1 MNDDI
6 LYSINYHEMTKHSE
20 SSIMKSNY
28 YLDWSNRPKPFKV
41 YKDLSSFPLPMDF
54 PHPTLNAITAVSYLS
69 SDNELYNN
77 KTQFASPSSSIEDVS
92 KIITLSDLSSMLFY
106 SCGITRIMRF
116 NSVDYY
122 MRAASATGAL
132 YPIETYVVTKG
143 LGSELH
149 AGVYHFNP
157 GEFSLTAI
165 HKGDYRNLLG
175 SIAGNNINVTTSP
188 ISLIFTSYAWRNAW
202 KYQSRS
208 YRHWFWDAGVIVSN
222 LLAVT
227 GSMHLKPRLI
237 MGFLDDQ
244 SNRFLGLEDEKEASI
259 LIAAIDVNPLK
270 NNANQE
276 QYTMQDTMQE
286 QLLQEKVLDSS
297 APKVYPLSLEEIDY
311 PEIWKAYASSK
322 LSDRSQLFR
331 WINHKR
337 GEAAD
342 ELDKKD
348 NSNPSILKQ
357 YFLPKSFVE
366 INGPNIG
373 NTILKRGSTRQF
385 LRLPISF
392 LTLSNI
398 LLNSTRG
405 IPMDYKNDSDSFI
418 DLYLVVNSVDGLEKG
433 GYFFNPRN
441 NSIDLLK
448 YSPGHDISGHLCLDQ
463 SLFANASVVIFIM
476 TNLKHVLTVLGNRG
490 YRTVQMEAGIIAG
503 KIYLLSYASGLG
515 ASGSTF
521 YDNEVIEFFSP
532 HAKQKETLIAIGVG
546 IPSYQSKPGRVLPV
560 RLSREQMI
568 KASSMGS

>member
-1 MNDDI
+1 MNNDI

-20 SSIMKSNY
+20 LSVMNSNY

-41 YKDLSSFPLPMDF
+41 YKDLSSFPLPIEF
-54 PHPTLNAITAVSYLS
+54 PHPTLNAITAVSNLS
-69 SDNELYNN
+69 TSNKSFNN
-77 KTQFASPSSSIEDVS
+77 KTQIASPLPSSKKIS
-92 KIITLSDLSSMLFY
+92 KIITLSDLSSILFY
-106 SCGITRIMRF
+106 SYGITRVMRF

-132 YPIETYVVTKG
+132 YPIEIYVVTKS

-165 HKGDYRNLLG
+165 HKGDYRKLLG
-175 SIAGNNINVTTSP
+175 TIAGNNTDIITSP
-188 ISLIFTSYAWRNAW
+188 VSLIFTSYAWRNAW

-222 LLAVT
+222 LLAVA
-227 GSMHLKPRLI
+227 GSMDLHTRLI

-244 SNRFLGLEDEKEASI
+244 SNRFLGLEDQKEASI
-259 LIAAIDVNPLK
+259 MIAAIDADSLK
-270 NNANQE
+270 NNVNQE
-276 QYTMQDTMQE
+276 QSMQE
-286 QLLQEKVLDSS
+286 KILDSPT
-297 APKVYPLSLEEIDY
+297 PKVYPLSLEEIDY
-311 PEIWKAYASSK
+311 PEIWKAYTSSK
-322 LSDRSQLFR
+322 LFDNAQLSQ

-337 GEAAD
+337 KGEVDD
-342 ELDKKD
+342 ELYKK
-348 NSNPSILKQ
+348 NSSNPGTLRQ
-357 YFLPKSFVE
+357 YALSKPSVDD
-366 INGPNIG
+366 NGPDIG
-373 NTILKRGSTRQF
+373 NTILRRGSTRQF
-385 LRLPISF
+385 SRLPISF

-441 NSIDLLK
+441 NSIDLLR
-448 YSPGHDISGHLCLDQ
+448 YRPSRNISSHLCLDQ
-463 SLFANASVVIFIM
+463 SLFADASTVIFIV
-476 TNLKHVLTVLGNRG
+476 TDLKHALDILGNRG
-490 YRTVQMEAGIIAG
+490 YRAVQMEAGITAG

-560 RLSREQMI
+560 RLTREQMI
-568 KASSMGS
+568 GASGTTD

>member
-1 MNDDI
+1 MNNDI

-20 SSIMKSNY
+20 FSVMNSNY

-41 YKDLSSFPLPMDF
+41 YKELSSFPLPVDF
-54 PHPTLNAITAVSYLS
+54 PHPTLNAMTAISNLS
-69 SDNELYNN
+69 SDNESFNN
-77 KTQFASPSSSIEDVS
+77 RTQFASPLSSSKDVS
-92 KIITLSDLSSMLFY
+92 KIITLSDLSSLLFY
-106 SCGITRIMRF
+106 SCGITRVMRF

-165 HKGDYRNLLG
+165 HKGDYRNFLET
-175 SIAGNNINVTTSP
+175 IAGNNTDITTSP
-188 ISLIFTSYAWRNAW
+188 VSLIFTSYAWRNAW

-222 LLAVT
+222 LLAISS
-227 GSMHLKPRLI
+227 SMHLYTRLI

-244 SNRFLGLEDEKEASI
+244 SNRLLGLEDHKEASI
-259 LIAAIDVNPLK
+259 LIAAIDADSLK
-270 NNANQE
+270 NNVNQE
-276 QYTMQDTMQE
+276 QSMQE
-286 QLLQEKVLDSS
+286 KILNSPT
-297 APKVYPLSLEEIDY
+297 PKVYPLSLEEIDY
-311 PEIWKAYASSK
+311 PEIWKAYNSSK
-322 LSDRSQLFR
+322 LFDNTQVSQ

-337 GEAAD
+337 IGEVD

-348 NSNPSILKQ
+348 NSNTGTLRQ
-357 YFLPKSFVE
+357 YSLPKPCVDD
-366 INGPNIG
+366 NGPDIG

-385 LRLPISF
+385 SRLPISF

-405 IPMDYKNDSDSFI
+405 IPMDYKSDSDSLI
-418 DLYLVVNSVDGLEKG
+418 DLFLVVNSVDGLEKG
-433 GYFFNPRN
+433 GYFFNQRN

-448 YSPGHDISGHLCLDQ
+448 YRPGHNISGHLCLDQ
-463 SLFANASVVIFIM
+463 SLFADASVVIFIM
-476 TNLKHVLTVLGNRG
+476 TDLKHILDMLGNRG
-490 YRTVQMEAGIIAG
+490 YRAVQMEAGITAG

-560 RLSREQMI
+560 RLTREQMI
-568 KASSMGS
+568 DASSTAS

>member
-1 MNDDI
+1 MNNDI

-20 SSIMKSNY
+20 FSVMNSNY

-41 YKDLSSFPLPMDF
+41 YKELYSFPLPIDF
-54 PHPTLNAITAVSYLS
+54 PHPTLNAMTAISNLS
-69 SDNELYNN
+69 SDNESFNN
-77 KTQFASPSSSIEDVS
+77 RTQFASPLSSSKDVS
-92 KIITLSDLSSMLFY
+92 KIITLSDLSSLLFY
-106 SCGITRIMRF
+106 SCGITRVMRF

-165 HKGDYRNLLG
+165 HKGDYRNFLG
-175 SIAGNNINVTTSP
+175 TIAGNNTDITTSP
-188 ISLIFTSYAWRNAW
+188 VSLIFTSYAWRNAW

-222 LLAVT
+222 LLAVSS
-227 GSMHLKPRLI
+227 SMHLYTRLI
-237 MGFLDDQ
+237 LGFLDDQ
-244 SNRFLGLEDEKEASI
+244 SNRLLGLEDQKEASI
-259 LIAAIDVNPLK
+259 LIAAIDADSLK
-270 NNANQE
+270 NNVNQE
-276 QYTMQDTMQE
+276 QSMQE
-286 QLLQEKVLDSS
+286 KILNSPT
-297 APKVYPLSLEEIDY
+297 PKVYPLSLEEIDY
-311 PEIWKAYASSK
+311 PEIWKAYNSSK
-322 LSDRSQLFR
+322 LFDNAQVSQ

-337 GEAAD
+337 IGEVD

-348 NSNPSILKQ
+348 NSNRGTLKQ
-357 YFLPKSFVE
+357 YSLSKPYVDD
-366 INGPNIG
+366 NGPDIG

-385 LRLPISF
+385 SRLPISF

-405 IPMDYKNDSDSFI
+405 IPMDYKNDSDSLI
-418 DLYLVVNSVDGLEKG
+418 DLFLVVNSVDGLEKG
-433 GYFFNPRN
+433 GYFFNQMN

-448 YSPGHDISGHLCLDQ
+448 HRPGHNISGHLCLDQ
-463 SLFANASVVIFIM
+463 SLFADASIVIFIM
-476 TNLKHVLTVLGNRG
+476 TDLKHILDMLGNRG
-490 YRTVQMEAGIIAG
+490 YRAVQMEAGITAG

-560 RLSREQMI
+560 RLTREQMI
-568 KASSMGS
+568 DVSSTAS

>member
-1 MNDDI
+1 MNNDI

-20 SSIMKSNY
+20 FSVMNSNY

-41 YKDLSSFPLPMDF
+41 YKELSSFPLPVDF
-54 PHPTLNAITAVSYLS
+54 PHPTLNAMTAISNLS
-69 SDNELYNN
+69 SDNESFNN
-77 KTQFASPSSSIEDVS
+77 RTQFASPLSSSKDVS
-92 KIITLSDLSSMLFY
+92 KIITLSDLSSLLFY
-106 SCGITRIMRF
+106 SCGITRVMRF

-165 HKGDYRNLLG
+165 HKGDYRNFLET
-175 SIAGNNINVTTSP
+175 IAGNNTDITTSP
-188 ISLIFTSYAWRNAW
+188 VSLIFTSYAWRNAW

-222 LLAVT
+222 LLAVSS
-227 GSMHLKPRLI
+227 SMHLYTRLI

-244 SNRFLGLEDEKEASI
+244 SNRLLGLEDHKEASI
-259 LIAAIDVNPLK
+259 LIAAIDADSLK
-270 NNANQE
+270 NNVNQE
-276 QYTMQDTMQE
+276 QSMQE
-286 QLLQEKVLDSS
+286 KILNSPT
-297 APKVYPLSLEEIDY
+297 PKVYPLSLEETDY
-311 PEIWKAYASSK
+311 PEIWKAYNSSK
-322 LSDRSQLFR
+322 LFDNTQVSQ

-337 GEAAD
+337 IGEVD

-348 NSNPSILKQ
+348 NSNTGTLRQ
-357 YFLPKSFVE
+357 YSLPKPCVDD
-366 INGPNIG
+366 NGPDIG

-385 LRLPISF
+385 SRLPISF

-405 IPMDYKNDSDSFI
+405 IPMDYKSDSDSLI
-418 DLYLVVNSVDGLEKG
+418 DLFLVVNSVDGLEKG
-433 GYFFNPRN
+433 GYFFNQRN

-448 YSPGHDISGHLCLDQ
+448 YRPGHNISGHLCLDQ
-463 SLFANASVVIFIM
+463 SLFADASVVIFIM
-476 TNLKHVLTVLGNRG
+476 TDLKHILDMLGNRG
-490 YRTVQMEAGIIAG
+490 YRAVQMEAGITAG

-560 RLSREQMI
+560 RLTREQMI
-568 KASSMGS
+568 DASSTAS

>member
-1 MNDDI
+1 MNNDI

-20 SSIMKSNY
+20 FSVMNSNY

-41 YKDLSSFPLPMDF
+41 YKELSSFPLPIDF
-54 PHPTLNAITAVSYLS
+54 PHPTLNAMTAISNLS
-69 SDNELYNN
+69 SDNESFNN
-77 KTQFASPSSSIEDVS
+77 RTQFASPLSSSKDVS
-92 KIITLSDLSSMLFY
+92 KIITLSDLSSLLFY
-106 SCGITRIMRF
+106 SCGITRVMRF

-165 HKGDYRNLLG
+165 HKGDYRNFLET
-175 SIAGNNINVTTSP
+175 IAGNNTNITTSP
-188 ISLIFTSYAWRNAW
+188 VSLIFTSYAWRNAW

-222 LLAVT
+222 LLAVSS
-227 GSMHLKPRLI
+227 SMHLYTRLI

-244 SNRFLGLEDEKEASI
+244 SNRLLGLEDHKEASI
-259 LIAAIDVNPLK
+259 LIAAIDADSLK
-270 NNANQE
+270 NNVNQE
-276 QYTMQDTMQE
+276 QSMQE
-286 QLLQEKVLDSS
+286 KILNSPT
-297 APKVYPLSLEEIDY
+297 PKVYPLSLEEIDY
-311 PEIWKAYASSK
+311 PEIWKAYNSSK
-322 LSDRSQLFR
+322 LFDNAQVSQ

-337 GEAAD
+337 IGEVD

-348 NSNPSILKQ
+348 NSNTGTLRQ
-357 YFLPKSFVE
+357 YSLPKPCVDDH
-366 INGPNIG
+366 GPDIG

-385 LRLPISF
+385 SRLPISF

-405 IPMDYKNDSDSFI
+405 IPMDYKSDSDSLI
-418 DLYLVVNSVDGLEKG
+418 DLFLVVNSVDGLEKG
-433 GYFFNPRN
+433 GYFFNQRN

-448 YSPGHDISGHLCLDQ
+448 YRPGHNISGHLCLDQ

-476 TNLKHVLTVLGNRG
+476 TDLKHILDMLGNRG
-490 YRTVQMEAGIIAG
+490 YRAVQMEAGITAG

-532 HAKQKETLIAIGVG
+532 HTKQKETLIAIGVG

-560 RLSREQMI
+560 RLTREQMI
-568 KASSMGS
+568 DASSTG

>member
-1 MNDDI
+1 MNNDI

-20 SSIMKSNY
+20 FSVMNSNY

-41 YKDLSSFPLPMDF
+41 YKELSSFPLPIDF
-54 PHPTLNAITAVSYLS
+54 PHPTLNAMTAISNLS
-69 SDNELYNN
+69 SDNESFNN
-77 KTQFASPSSSIEDVS
+77 RTQFASPLSSSKDVS
-92 KIITLSDLSSMLFY
+92 KIITLSDLSSLLFY
-106 SCGITRIMRF
+106 SCGITRVMRF

-165 HKGDYRNLLG
+165 HKGDYRNFLET
-175 SIAGNNINVTTSP
+175 IAGNNTNITTSP
-188 ISLIFTSYAWRNAW
+188 VSLIFTSYAWRNAW

-222 LLAVT
+222 LLAVSS
-227 GSMHLKPRLI
+227 SMHLYTRLI

-244 SNRFLGLEDEKEASI
+244 SNRLLGLEDHKEASI
-259 LIAAIDVNPLK
+259 LIAAIDADSLK
-270 NNANQE
+270 NNVNQE
-276 QYTMQDTMQE
+276 QSMQE
-286 QLLQEKVLDSS
+286 KILNSPT
-297 APKVYPLSLEEIDY
+297 PKVYPLSLEETDY
-311 PEIWKAYASSK
+311 PEIWKAYNSSK
-322 LSDRSQLFR
+322 LFDNTQVSQ

-337 GEAAD
+337 IGEVD

-348 NSNPSILKQ
+348 NSNTGTLRQ
-357 YFLPKSFVE
+357 YSLPKPCVDD
-366 INGPNIG
+366 NGPDIG

-385 LRLPISF
+385 SRLPISF

-405 IPMDYKNDSDSFI
+405 IPMDYKSDSDSLI
-418 DLYLVVNSVDGLEKG
+418 DLFLVVNSVDGLEKG
-433 GYFFNPRN
+433 GYFFNQRN

-448 YSPGHDISGHLCLDQ
+448 YRPGHNISGHLCLDQ
-463 SLFANASVVIFIM
+463 SLFADASVVIFIM
-476 TNLKHVLTVLGNRG
+476 TDLKHILDMLGNRG
-490 YRTVQMEAGIIAG
+490 YRAVQMEAGITAG

-560 RLSREQMI
+560 RLTREQMI
-568 KASSMGS
+568 DASSTAS

>member
-1 MNDDI
+1 MNNDI

-20 SSIMKSNY
+20 FSVMNSNY

-41 YKDLSSFPLPMDF
+41 YKELSSFPLPVDF
-54 PHPTLNAITAVSYLS
+54 PHPTLNAMTAISNLS
-69 SDNELYNN
+69 SDNESFNN
-77 KTQFASPSSSIEDVS
+77 RTQFASPLSSSKDVS
-92 KIITLSDLSSMLFY
+92 KIITLSDLSSLLFY
-106 SCGITRIMRF
+106 SCGITRVMRF

-165 HKGDYRNLLG
+165 HKGDYRNFLET
-175 SIAGNNINVTTSP
+175 IAGNNTDITTSP
-188 ISLIFTSYAWRNAW
+188 VSLIFTSYAWRNAW

-222 LLAVT
+222 LLAISS
-227 GSMHLKPRLI
+227 SMHLYTRLI

-244 SNRFLGLEDEKEASI
+244 SNRLLGLEDHKEASI
-259 LIAAIDVNPLK
+259 LIAAIDADSLK
-270 NNANQE
+270 NNVNQE
-276 QYTMQDTMQE
+276 QSMQE
-286 QLLQEKVLDSS
+286 KILNSPT
-297 APKVYPLSLEEIDY
+297 PKVYPLSLEEIDY
-311 PEIWKAYASSK
+311 PEIWKAYNSSK
-322 LSDRSQLFR
+322 LFDNTQVSQ

-337 GEAAD
+337 IGEVD

-348 NSNPSILKQ
+348 NSNTGTLRQ
-357 YFLPKSFVE
+357 YSLPKPCVDD
-366 INGPNIG
+366 NGPDIG

-385 LRLPISF
+385 SRLPISF

-405 IPMDYKNDSDSFI
+405 IPMDYKSDSDSLI
-418 DLYLVVNSVDGLEKG
+418 DLFLVVNSVDGLEKG
-433 GYFFNPRN
+433 GYFFNQRN

-448 YSPGHDISGHLCLDQ
+448 YRPGHNISGHLCLDQ
-463 SLFANASVVIFIM
+463 SLFADASVVIFIM
-476 TNLKHVLTVLGNRG
+476 TDLKHILDMLGNRG
-490 YRTVQMEAGIIAG
+490 YRAVQMEAGITAG

-532 HAKQKETLIAIGVG
+532 HAKQKEALIAIGVG

-560 RLSREQMI
+560 RLTREQMI
-568 KASSMGS
+568 DASSTAS

>member
-1 MNDDI
+1 MNNDI

-20 SSIMKSNY
+20 FSVMNSNY
-28 YLDWSNRPKPFKV
+28 YLDWNNRPKPFKV
-41 YKDLSSFPLPMDF
+41 YKDLSSFLLPTDF
-54 PHPTLNAITAVSYLS
+54 LHPNLNAITAVSNLS
-69 SDNELYNN
+69 SNNESFNN
-77 KTQFASPSSSIEDVS
+77 KAQFTSPLSSSKDVS
-92 KIITLSDLSSMLFY
+92 KITLSDLSSLLFY
-106 SCGITRIMRF
+106 SCGITRVMRF

-132 YPIETYVVTKG
+132 YPIEIYVVTKG
-143 LGSELH
+143 LGPELD

-157 GEFSLTAI
+157 GEFSLIAI
-165 HKGDYRNLLG
+165 HKGDYRNFLG
-175 SIAGNNINVTTSP
+175 TIAGNNTDITTSP
-188 ISLIFTSYAWRNAW
+188 VSLIFTSYAWRNAW

-222 LLAVT
+222 LLAVA
-227 GSMHLKPRLI
+227 GSTHLYTRLI

-244 SNRFLGLEDEKEASI
+244 SNRFLGLEDQKEASI
-259 LIAAIDVNPLK
+259 LIAAIDADSLK
-270 NNANQE
+270 NNINQE
-276 QYTMQDTMQE
+276 QSMQE
-286 QLLQEKVLDSS
+286 KILDLPT
-297 APKVYPLSLEEIDY
+297 PKVYPLSLEEINY
-311 PEIWKAYASSK
+311 PEIWKAYNSSK
-322 LSDRSQLFR
+322 LFDNAQVSQ
-331 WINHKR
+331 WINHKSKR
-337 GEAAD
+337 EVD

-348 NSNPSILKQ
+348 NSNPGTLRQ
-357 YFLPKSFVE
+357 YSLPTPYVDS
-366 INGPNIG
+366 NSTDIG

-385 LRLPISF
+385 SRLSISF

-441 NSIDLLK
+441 NSMDLLK
-448 YSPGHDISGHLCLDQ
+448 YSSSRNISSHLCLDQ
-463 SLFANASVVIFIM
+463 SLFADASAVIFIM
-476 TNLKHVLTVLGNRG
+476 TNLKHVLNILGNRG
-490 YRTVQMEAGIIAG
+490 YRAVQMEAGITAG

-546 IPSYQSKPGRVLPV
+546 IPSYQSKPGRLLPV
-560 RLSREQMI
+560 RLTREQMI
-568 KASSMGS
+568 GTSSTIS

>member
-1 MNDDI
+1 MNNDI

-20 SSIMKSNY
+20 FSVMNSNY

-41 YKDLSSFPLPMDF
+41 YKELSSFPLPIDF
-54 PHPTLNAITAVSYLS
+54 PHPTLNAMTAISNLS
-69 SDNELYNN
+69 SDNESFNN
-77 KTQFASPSSSIEDVS
+77 RTQFASPLSSSKDVS
-92 KIITLSDLSSMLFY
+92 KIITLSDLSSLLFY
-106 SCGITRIMRF
+106 SCGITRVMRF

-165 HKGDYRNLLG
+165 HKGDYRNFLET
-175 SIAGNNINVTTSP
+175 IAGNNTDITTSP
-188 ISLIFTSYAWRNAW
+188 VSLIFTSYAWRNAW

-222 LLAVT
+222 LLAVSS
-227 GSMHLKPRLI
+227 SMHLYTRLI

-244 SNRFLGLEDEKEASI
+244 SNRLLGLEDHKEASI
-259 LIAAIDVNPLK
+259 LIAAIDADSLK
-270 NNANQE
+270 NNVNQE
-276 QYTMQDTMQE
+276 QSMQE
-286 QLLQEKVLDSS
+286 KILNSPT
-297 APKVYPLSLEEIDY
+297 PKVYPLSLEEIDY
-311 PEIWKAYASSK
+311 PEIWKAYNSSK
-322 LSDRSQLFR
+322 LFDNAQVSQ

-337 GEAAD
+337 IGEVD

-348 NSNPSILKQ
+348 NSNTGTLRQ
-357 YFLPKSFVE
+357 YSLPKPYVDD
-366 INGPNIG
+366 NGPDIG

-385 LRLPISF
+385 SRLPISF

-405 IPMDYKNDSDSFI
+405 IPMDYKNDSDSLI
-418 DLYLVVNSVDGLEKG
+418 DLFLVVNSVDGLEKG
-433 GYFFNPRN
+433 GYFFNQRN

-448 YSPGHDISGHLCLDQ
+448 YRPGHNISGHLCLDQ
-463 SLFANASVVIFIM
+463 SLFADASVVIFIM
-476 TNLKHVLTVLGNRG
+476 TDLKHILDMLGNRG
-490 YRTVQMEAGIIAG
+490 YRAVQMEAGITAG

-560 RLSREQMI
+560 RLTREQMI
-568 KASSMGS
+568 DASSTAS

>member
-1 MNDDI
+1 MNNDI

-20 SSIMKSNY
+20 FSVMNSNY

-41 YKDLSSFPLPMDF
+41 YKELSSFPLPIDF
-54 PHPTLNAITAVSYLS
+54 PHPTLNAMTAISNLS
-69 SDNELYNN
+69 SDNESFNN
-77 KTQFASPSSSIEDVS
+77 RTQFASPLSSSKDVS
-92 KIITLSDLSSMLFY
+92 KIITLSDLSSLLFY
-106 SCGITRIMRF
+106 SCGITRVMRF

-165 HKGDYRNLLG
+165 HKGDYRNFLET
-175 SIAGNNINVTTSP
+175 IAGNNTDITTSP
-188 ISLIFTSYAWRNAW
+188 VSLIFTSYAWRNAW

-222 LLAVT
+222 LLAVSS
-227 GSMHLKPRLI
+227 SMHLYTRLI

-244 SNRFLGLEDEKEASI
+244 SNRLLGLEDHKEASI
-259 LIAAIDVNPLK
+259 LIAAIDADSLK
-270 NNANQE
+270 NNVNQE
-276 QYTMQDTMQE
+276 ESMQE
-286 QLLQEKVLDSS
+286 KILNSPT
-297 APKVYPLSLEEIDY
+297 PKVYPLSLEETDY
-311 PEIWKAYASSK
+311 PEIWKAYNSSK
-322 LSDRSQLFR
+322 LFDNTQVSQ
-331 WINHKR
+331 WINHKKI
-337 GEAAD
+337 GEVD

-348 NSNPSILKQ
+348 NSNTGTLRQ
-357 YFLPKSFVE
+357 YSLPKPCVND
-366 INGPNIG
+366 NGPDIG

-385 LRLPISF
+385 SRLPISF

-405 IPMDYKNDSDSFI
+405 IPMDYKSDSDSLI
-418 DLYLVVNSVDGLEKG
+418 DLFLVVNSVDGLEKG
-433 GYFFNPRN
+433 GYFFNRLN

-448 YSPGHDISGHLCLDQ
+448 FRPGHNISGHLCLDQ
-463 SLFANASVVIFIM
+463 SLFADASVVIFIM
-476 TNLKHVLTVLGNRG
+476 TDLKHILDMLGNRG
-490 YRTVQMEAGIIAG
+490 YRAVQMEAGITAG

-560 RLSREQMI
+560 RLTREQMI
-568 KASSMGS
+568 DVSSTAS

>member
-1 MNDDI
+1 MNNDI

-20 SSIMKSNY
+20 FSVMNSNY

-41 YKDLSSFPLPMDF
+41 YKELSSFPLPIDF
-54 PHPTLNAITAVSYLS
+54 PHPTLNAMTAISNLS
-69 SDNELYNN
+69 SDNESFNN
-77 KTQFASPSSSIEDVS
+77 RTQFASPLSSSKDVS
-92 KIITLSDLSSMLFY
+92 KIITLSDLSSLLFY
-106 SCGITRIMRF
+106 SCGITRVMRF

-165 HKGDYRNLLG
+165 HKGDYRNFLET
-175 SIAGNNINVTTSP
+175 IAGNNTDITTSP
-188 ISLIFTSYAWRNAW
+188 VSLIFTSYAWRNAW

-222 LLAVT
+222 LLAVSS
-227 GSMHLKPRLI
+227 SMHLYTRLI

-244 SNRFLGLEDEKEASI
+244 SNRLLGLEDHKEASI
-259 LIAAIDVNPLK
+259 LIAAIDADSLK
-270 NNANQE
+270 NNVNQE
-276 QYTMQDTMQE
+276 QSMQE
-286 QLLQEKVLDSS
+286 KILNSPT
-297 APKVYPLSLEEIDY
+297 PKVYPLSLEETDY
-311 PEIWKAYASSK
+311 PEIWKAYNSSK
-322 LSDRSQLFR
+322 LFDNTQVSQ

-337 GEAAD
+337 IGEVD

-348 NSNPSILKQ
+348 NSNTGTLRQ
-357 YFLPKSFVE
+357 YSLPKPCVDD
-366 INGPNIG
+366 NGPDIG

-385 LRLPISF
+385 SRLPISF

-405 IPMDYKNDSDSFI
+405 IPMDYKSDSDSLI
-418 DLYLVVNSVDGLEKG
+418 DLFLVVNSVDGLEKG
-433 GYFFNPRN
+433 GYFFNQRN

-448 YSPGHDISGHLCLDQ
+448 YRPGHNISGHLCLDQ
-463 SLFANASVVIFIM
+463 SLFADASVVIFIM
-476 TNLKHVLTVLGNRG
+476 TDLKHILDMLGNRG
-490 YRTVQMEAGIIAG
+490 YRAVQMEAGITAG

-560 RLSREQMI
+560 RLTREQMI
-568 KASSMGS
+568 DASSTAS

>member
-1 MNDDI
+1 MNNDI

-20 SSIMKSNY
+20 FSVMNSNY

-41 YKDLSSFPLPMDF
+41 YKELSSFPLPIDF
-54 PHPTLNAITAVSYLS
+54 PHPTLNAMTAISNLS
-69 SDNELYNN
+69 SNNESFNN
-77 KTQFASPSSSIEDVS
+77 RTQFASPLSSSKDVS
-92 KIITLSDLSSMLFY
+92 KIITLSDLSSLLFY
-106 SCGITRIMRF
+106 SCGITRVMRF

-165 HKGDYRNLLG
+165 HKGDYRNFLET
-175 SIAGNNINVTTSP
+175 IAGNNTDITTSP
-188 ISLIFTSYAWRNAW
+188 VSLIFTSYAWRNAW

-222 LLAVT
+222 LLAVSN
-227 GSMHLKPRLI
+227 SMNFYTRLI

-244 SNRFLGLEDEKEASI
+244 SNRLLGLEDHKEASI
-259 LIAAIDVNPLK
+259 LIAAIDADSLK
-270 NNANQE
+270 NNVNQE
-276 QYTMQDTMQE
+276 QSMQE
-286 QLLQEKVLDSS
+286 KILNSPT
-297 APKVYPLSLEEIDY
+297 PKVYPLSLEEIYY
-311 PEIWKAYASSK
+311 PEIWKAYNSSK
-322 LSDRSQLFR
+322 LFDNAQVSQ

-337 GEAAD
+337 IGEVD

-348 NSNPSILKQ
+348 NSNTGTLKQ
-357 YFLPKSFVE
+357 YSLSKPYVDD
-366 INGPNIG
+366 NGPDIG

-385 LRLPISF
+385 SRLPISF

-398 LLNSTRG
+398 LLNSTRE
-405 IPMDYKNDSDSFI
+405 IPMDYKSDSDSLI
-418 DLYLVVNSVDGLEKG
+418 DLFLVVNSVDGLEKG
-433 GYFFNPRN
+433 GYFFNQMN

-448 YSPGHDISGHLCLDQ
+448 HRPGHNISGHLCLDQ
-463 SLFANASVVIFIM
+463 SLFADASIVIFIM
-476 TNLKHVLTVLGNRG
+476 TDLKHILDMLGNRG
-490 YRTVQMEAGIIAG
+490 YRAVQMEAGITAG

-521 YDNEVIEFFSP
+521 YDNEVTEFFSP
-532 HAKQKETLIAIGVG
+532 HSKQKETLIAIGLG

-560 RLSREQMI
+560 RLTREQMI
-568 KASSMGS
+568 NASSTAS

>member
-1 MNDDI
+1 MNNDI

-20 SSIMKSNY
+20 FSVMNSNY
-28 YLDWSNRPKPFKV
+28 YLDWNNRPKPFKV
-41 YKDLSSFPLPMDF
+41 YKDLASFPLPVDF
-54 PHPTLNAITAVSYLS
+54 PHPTLNAISAVSNLS
-69 SDNELYNN
+69 SNNESLNN
-77 KTQFASPSSSIEDVS
+77 KTQFTSPLSSSKDVS
-92 KIITLSDLSSMLFY
+92 KIITLADLSSLLFY
-106 SCGITRIMRF
+106 SCGITRVMRF
-116 NSVDYY
+116 NSADYY

-132 YPIETYVVTKG
+132 YPIEIYVVTKG

-165 HKGDYRNLLG
+165 HKGDYRNFLG
-175 SIAGNNINVTTSP
+175 TIAGNNTDITTSP
-188 ISLIFTSYAWRNAW
+188 VSLIFTSYAWRNAW

-222 LLAVT
+222 LLAIT
-227 GSMHLKPRLI
+227 GSMHLYTRLI
-237 MGFLDDQ
+237 MGFLDDH
-244 SNRFLGLEDEKEASI
+244 SNRLLGLENQKEASI
-259 LIAAIDVNPLK
+259 LIAAIDANSLK

-276 QYTMQDTMQE
+276 QST
-286 QLLQEKVLDSS
+286 QEKILDSPTS
-297 APKVYPLSLEEIDY
+297 KVYPLSSEEIDY
-311 PEIWKAYASSK
+311 PEIWKAYTSSK
-322 LSDRSQLFR
+322 LFDNAQVSQ

-337 GEAAD
+337 RGGVD

-348 NSNPSILKQ
+348 NSNSGTLRQ
-357 YFLPKSFVE
+357 NALPKPYVDD
-366 INGPNIG
+366 NGPDIG

-385 LRLPISF
+385 SRLPITF

-418 DLYLVVNSVDGLEKG
+418 DLYLVINSVEGLEKG

-448 YSPGHDISGHLCLDQ
+448 DLPGRNISSHLCLDQ
-463 SLFANASVVIFIM
+463 SLFADASAVIFIM
-476 TNLKHVLTVLGNRG
+476 TDLKHVLDILGNRG
-490 YRTVQMEAGIIAG
+490 YRAVQMEAGITAG
-503 KIYLLSYASGLG
+503 KIYLLSYANGLG

-560 RLSREQMI
+560 RLTREQMI
-568 KASSMGS
+568 GASSTGS

>member
-1 MNDDI
+1 MNNDI

-20 SSIMKSNY
+20 FSVMNSNY

-41 YKDLSSFPLPMDF
+41 YKDLSSFPLPIDI
-54 PHPTLNAITAVSYLS
+54 PHPTLNAITAVSNLS
-69 SDNELYNN
+69 TNNESFNS
-77 KTQFASPSSSIEDVS
+77 KTQFTSPLSSSKDVC
-92 KIITLSDLSSMLFY
+92 KIITLSDLSSLLFY
-106 SCGITRIMRF
+106 SCGITRVMRF

-132 YPIETYVVTKG
+132 YPIEIYVVTEG
-143 LGSELH
+143 LGSELQ

-165 HKGDYRNLLG
+165 HKGDYTNFLG
-175 SIAGNNINVTTSP
+175 TIAGNNFDITTSP
-188 ISLIFTSYAWRNAW
+188 VSLIFTSYAWRNAW

-222 LLAVT
+222 LLAVA
-227 GSMHLKPRLI
+227 GSMHLYTRLI

-244 SNRFLGLEDEKEASI
+244 SNRFLGLEDQKEASI
-259 LIAAIDVNPLK
+259 LIAAINADSK
-270 NNANQE
+270 NNANQK
-276 QYTMQDTMQE
+276 QSMQE
-286 QLLQEKVLDSS
+286 RILDSPT
-297 APKVYPLSLEEIDY
+297 PKVYRLSLEEVDY
-311 PEIWKAYASSK
+311 PEIWKAYNSSK
-322 LSDRSQLFR
+322 LFDNAQVSQ

-337 GEAAD
+337 NGGVD
-342 ELDKKD
+342 KLDKKD
-348 NSNPSILKQ
+348 NSNSGTLRQ
-357 YFLPKSFVE
+357 YSLPKPYVDD
-366 INGPNIG
+366 NGPDIG

-385 LRLPISF
+385 SRLPISF

-441 NSIDLLK
+441 NSMDLLRHR
-448 YSPGHDISGHLCLDQ
+448 PGRNISGHLCLDQ
-463 SLFANASVVIFIM
+463 SLFADASAVIFI
-476 TNLKHVLTVLGNRG
+476 TTDLKHALDILGNRG
-490 YRTVQMEAGIIAG
+490 YRAVQLEAGISAG

-546 IPSYQSKPGRVLPV
+546 IPSYQSKPGIVLPV
-560 RLSREQMI
+560 RLTREQMI
-568 KASSMGS
+568 NASSMAG

>member
-1 MNDDI
+1 MNNDI

-20 SSIMKSNY
+20 FSVMNSNY

-41 YKDLSSFPLPMDF
+41 YKELSSFPLPIDF
-54 PHPTLNAITAVSYLS
+54 PHPTLNAMTAISNLS
-69 SDNELYNN
+69 SDNESFNN
-77 KTQFASPSSSIEDVS
+77 RTQFASPLSSSKDVS
-92 KIITLSDLSSMLFY
+92 KIITLSDLSSLLFY
-106 SCGITRIMRF
+106 SCGITRVMRF

-165 HKGDYRNLLG
+165 HKGDYRNFLET
-175 SIAGNNINVTTSP
+175 IAGNNTDITTSP
-188 ISLIFTSYAWRNAW
+188 VSLIFTSYAWRNAW

-222 LLAVT
+222 LLAVSS
-227 GSMHLKPRLI
+227 SMHLYTRLI

-244 SNRFLGLEDEKEASI
+244 SNRLLGLEDHKEASI
-259 LIAAIDVNPLK
+259 LIAAIDADSLK
-270 NNANQE
+270 NNVNQE
-276 QYTMQDTMQE
+276 QSMQE
-286 QLLQEKVLDSS
+286 KILNSPT
-297 APKVYPLSLEEIDY
+297 PKVYPLSLEEIDY
-311 PEIWKAYASSK
+311 PEIWKAYNSSK
-322 LSDRSQLFR
+322 LFDNAQVSQ

-337 GEAAD
+337 IGEVD

-348 NSNPSILKQ
+348 NSNTGTLRQ
-357 YFLPKSFVE
+357 YSLPKPCVDD
-366 INGPNIG
+366 NGPDIG

-385 LRLPISF
+385 SRLPISF

-405 IPMDYKNDSDSFI
+405 IPMDYKSDSDSLI
-418 DLYLVVNSVDGLEKG
+418 DLFLVVNSVDGLEKG
-433 GYFFNPRN
+433 GYFFNQRN

-448 YSPGHDISGHLCLDQ
+448 YRPGHNISGHLCLDQ
-463 SLFANASVVIFIM
+463 SLFADASVVIFIM
-476 TNLKHVLTVLGNRG
+476 TDLKHILDMLGNRG
-490 YRTVQMEAGIIAG
+490 YRAVQMEAGITAG

-560 RLSREQMI
+560 RLTREQMI
-568 KASSMGS
+568 DASSTAS

>member
-1 MNDDI
+1 MNNDI

-20 SSIMKSNY
+20 FSVMNSNY

-41 YKDLSSFPLPMDF
+41 YKELSSFPLPIDF
-54 PHPTLNAITAVSYLS
+54 PHPTLNAMTAISNLS
-69 SDNELYNN
+69 SDNESFNN
-77 KTQFASPSSSIEDVS
+77 RTQFASPLSSSKDVS
-92 KIITLSDLSSMLFY
+92 KIITLSDLSSLLFY
-106 SCGITRIMRF
+106 SCGITRVMRF

-165 HKGDYRNLLG
+165 HKGDYRNFLET
-175 SIAGNNINVTTSP
+175 IAGNNTNITTSP
-188 ISLIFTSYAWRNAW
+188 VSLIFTSYAWRNAW

-222 LLAVT
+222 LLAVSS
-227 GSMHLKPRLI
+227 SMHLYTRLI

-244 SNRFLGLEDEKEASI
+244 SNRLLGLEDHKEASI
-259 LIAAIDVNPLK
+259 LIAAIDADSLK
-270 NNANQE
+270 NNVNQE
-276 QYTMQDTMQE
+276 QSMQE
-286 QLLQEKVLDSS
+286 KILNSPT
-297 APKVYPLSLEEIDY
+297 PKVYPLSLEEIDY
-311 PEIWKAYASSK
+311 PEIWKAYNSSK
-322 LSDRSQLFR
+322 LFDNAQVSQ

-337 GEAAD
+337 IGEVD

-348 NSNPSILKQ
+348 NSNTGTLRQ
-357 YFLPKSFVE
+357 YSLPKPCVDD
-366 INGPNIG
+366 NGPDIG

-385 LRLPISF
+385 SRLPISF

-405 IPMDYKNDSDSFI
+405 IPMDYKSDSDSLI
-418 DLYLVVNSVDGLEKG
+418 DLFLVVNSVDGLEKG
-433 GYFFNPRN
+433 GYFFNQRN

-448 YSPGHDISGHLCLDQ
+448 YRPGHNISGHLCLDQ
-463 SLFANASVVIFIM
+463 SLFADASVVIFIM
-476 TNLKHVLTVLGNRG
+476 TDLKHILDMLGNRG
-490 YRTVQMEAGIIAG
+490 YRAVQMEAGITAG

-560 RLSREQMI
+560 RLTREQMI
-568 KASSMGS
+568 DASSTAS